1 MQVINTTV
9 VVVVGPGEQLALEA
23 MRAPN
28 VRVLSLASDAGP
40 LERAQQACQEAR
52 RTATPYCV
60 HDADPSGLVAE
71 TWANRFEGDA
81 VHGDLEVA
89 VTATLARWRA
99 GSLQLPDY
107 YLLLDPETMR
117 ATLRHWYLGV
127 LASFAPSRVAVA
139 SPSTAVVNQLAQLPA
154 GRWWPALDTV
164 LSGVE
169 NLVPDQAGGPDT
181 APPAPSLFEA
191 GP

>member
-9 VVVVGPGEQLALEA
+9 VVVVGPGEQACLEV

-28 VRVLSLASDAGP
+28 VRVLSLASNAGP

-60 HDADPSGLVAE
+60 HDADPSRLVAE
-71 TWANRFEGDA
+71 TWANRFEGNA
-81 VHGDLEVA
+81 VTGDLELA
-89 VTATLARWRA
+89 ITATLARWRA

-107 YLLLDPETMR
+107 YLLLDPEAMPD
-117 ATLRHWYLGV
+117 TLRHWYLGV
-127 LASFAPSRVAVA
+127 LASFSPSRVAVA
-139 SPSTAVVNQLAQLPA
+139 SPSTAVINQLAQLPA
-154 GRWWPALDTV
+154 GRWWPELDTV

-169 NLVPDQAGGPDT
+169 DVVPDQSGGSNRRPS
-181 APPAPSLFEA
+181 APILFEP
-191 GP
+191 GK